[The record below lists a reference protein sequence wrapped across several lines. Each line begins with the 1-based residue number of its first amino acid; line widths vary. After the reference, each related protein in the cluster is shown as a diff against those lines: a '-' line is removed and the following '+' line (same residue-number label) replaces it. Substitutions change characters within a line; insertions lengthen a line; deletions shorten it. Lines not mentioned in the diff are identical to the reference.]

1 MQLGLTPRWSQ
12 AEVAVDAPTR
22 WATATATSRPQVIY
36 GVGDLVIADPDPQTT
51 AGDR

>member
-1 MQLGLTPRWSQ
+1 LNCEPVSGFEPL
-12 AEVAVDAPTR
+12 A
-22 WATATATSRPQVIY
+22 SRLQVIY